1 MYLLSPKYYV
11 PLCELLKE
19 RNDKLKEQGEE
30 LKMWAYSRVDTI
42 RRPGLLQLVRDA
54 GIKWLCLGI
63 ESADKNVRLEVSK
76 GKFED
81 VDITKVIEQVHDA
94 GIEVMANYIVGLPGD
109 THESMQKT
117 LDFSLELCTSGWNTY
132 AAMALPGSQ
141 LYKNA
146 VEQGTPLP
154 EDYEGYSFHAYNT
167 LPLPTEHL
175 TPAEILRF
183 RDDAF
188 NTYHTHPAFL
198 ERIERLFGKKEA
210 DNIREMTKIKLKR
223 KIFENE

>member
-1 MYLLSPKYYV
+1 
-11 PLCELLKE
+11 
-19 RNDKLKEQGEE
+19 
-30 LKMWAYSRVDTI
+30 
-42 RRPGLLQLVRDA
+42 
-54 GIKWLCLGI
+54 
-63 ESADKNVRLEVSK
+63 
-76 GKFED
+76 
-81 VDITKVIEQVHDA
+81 
-94 GIEVMANYIVGLPGD
+94 MANYIVGLPGD
-109 THESMQKT
+109 THESMKKT

-146 VEQGTPLP
+146 VENGTPLP

-167 LPLPTEHL
+167 LPLPTDQL
-175 TPAEILRF
+175 TPAEILKF

-188 NTYHTHPAFL
+188 NTYHNHPLFL

-210 DNIREMTKIKLKR
+210 NNIKEMTKIKLKR